1 MQAVSWIKE
10 KEAGNSLDI
19 LSFNN
24 PKFLKILETAI
35 QYGHSVLFEAIDT
48 ELDPMIDPVLEKMI
62 VINAGVKYI
71 KLGDT

>member
-10 KEAGNSLDI
+10 KEAGNQLDI

-35 QYGHSVLFEAIDT
+35 
-48 ELDPMIDPVLEKMI
+48 
-62 VINAGVKYI
+62 
-71 KLGDT
+71 